1 MFREITSYKI
11 QENPFDLIGKQWMLI
26 TAGNKE
32 LFNTM
37 TAAWGGFGFL
47 WNVPVTYIFIRPQRH
62 TFKFTEENQYYT
74 LNFLEKKDKNILTYC
89 GTHSG
94 KDVDKIKESG
104 LVPLETGNGNIYFEQ
119 SKLVIE
125 CSKLY
130 FDDIR
135 PENFLDKLI
144 GRNYPKNDYH
154 RMYIGKVV
162 KCHVKE

>member
-26 TAGNKE
+26 TAGKKE
-32 LFNTM
+32 QFNTM
-37 TAAWGGFGFL
+37 TAAWGAFGFL
-47 WNVPVTYIFIRPQRH
+47 WNVPVTCIFIRPHRH

-94 KDVDKIKESG
+94 KNVDKIKESG
-104 LVPLETGNGNIYFEQ
+104 LIPLETGNGNIYFEQ
-119 SKLVIE
+119 SKLVLE

-162 KCHVKE
+162 KCLVKE